1 MINQDSGSME
11 DNQVSGETP
20 AVDHNLKLFVEKQ
33 GLSVWVEVLN
43 VEKDPVSLLSELKLL
58 LRQKGIV
65 HGIYRN
71 SVLKTLVAGKA
82 NFFAAARASF
92 FLDTSVCTEHKS
104 LKKVDDQGR
113 IKQGETLSHIELKE
127 SCKKED
133 LVKLKDVYGRMI
145 KPELPDTKI
154 SPFFRC
160 GTGARIAQNSLK
172 VFAGRRG
179 VPYVSKEGRFYV
191 FSIVNVLGD
200 ADLKFGRIDPFSNMV
215 VSGILSGVY
224 PVTAG
229 SIKAKEIRGAEI
241 ESVNDIRVD
250 IGITDS
256 RIRTQGSVFAKY
268 LHNVTIEAFGD
279 VVVDHEIL
287 DSRIII
293 SGKCTSLKSKIMASE
308 ISAARGITACGV
320 GSELSQPSV
329 LCAGREDHFLLEDQ
343 RITGSAMAVEQK
355 LKNLEK
361 SEKEQKHSI
370 EKIFKEMQ
378 NLKYHHDRLTDK
390 KEKIQIT
397 LEEENLASQKELHT
411 RIIDRLSEIER
422 KIQTIIVSLKDLN
435 RKKQVRTR
443 KLERIRKTIKTV
455 KPGILKQLMEIEM
468 DRTCL
473 IDSAENNSA
482 LPEIIIKGQVA
493 DGTIVKGFFS
503 SLTSKKGYENVK
515 ISESKVRSAP
525 DRFEINVEKL

>member
-1 MINQDSGSME
+1 MKNQNTESMK
-11 DNQVSGETP
+11 DNQALGKPP
-20 AVDHNLKLFVEKQ
+20 AMDQNLKIYVEKQ
-33 GLSVWVEVLN
+33 GTSVWVEVLN
-43 VEKDPVSLLSELKLL
+43 TGKDPVSLLSELKLI
-58 LRQKGIV
+58 LRQKGVV
-65 HGIYRN
+65 HGIYRD
-71 SVLKTLVAGKA
+71 SVLKTRITGQA
-82 NFFAAARASF
+82 NFFAVARATV
-92 FLDTSVCTEHKS
+92 FLDISACTENRFLDKG
-104 LKKVDDQGR
+104 DDQGR
-113 IKQGETLSHIELKE
+113 IKQGDPLAHIELKE
-127 SCKKED
+127 SRGKED
-133 LVKLKDVYGRMI
+133 LIKLKDVYGRMI
-145 KPELPDTKI
+145 TPDLPDTKI
-154 SPFFRC
+154 LPFFRC
-160 GTGARIAQNSLK
+160 GTGARIARNSLK

-179 VPYVSKEGRFYV
+179 IPYISKEGRFYV

-215 VSGILSGVY
+215 ISGILSGVY

-308 ISAARGITACGV
+308 ISAASGITACGV
-320 GSELSQPSV
+320 GSDRAQPSV
-329 LCAGREDHFLLEDQ
+329 LRTGRMDHFLLEDQ
-343 RITGSAMAVEQK
+343 RITDAALLIEQK

-361 SEKEQKHSI
+361 NKKDQTNRI

-378 NLKYHHDRLTDK
+378 NLKCLHDRLTDK
-390 KEKIQIT
+390 KEKIQLT
-397 LEEENLASQKELHT
+397 LEQENLASQKELHH
-411 RIIDRLSEIER
+411 RIIDRLADIER
-422 KIQTIIVSLKDLN
+422 KIETIIVSLKDLN
-435 RKKQVRTR
+435 RKKQARTR
-443 KLERIRKTIKTV
+443 KLEKIRKTIKTV
-455 KPGILKQLMEIEM
+455 KPGIEKHLMELEM
-468 DRTCL
+468 DRTAL
-473 IDSAENNSA
+473 HHSAENTGN

-493 DGTIVKGFFS
+493 DGTIVKGIFS
-503 SLTSKKGYENVK
+503 SITSKKGYENVK
-515 ISESKVRSAP
+515 IFESKVRSAP